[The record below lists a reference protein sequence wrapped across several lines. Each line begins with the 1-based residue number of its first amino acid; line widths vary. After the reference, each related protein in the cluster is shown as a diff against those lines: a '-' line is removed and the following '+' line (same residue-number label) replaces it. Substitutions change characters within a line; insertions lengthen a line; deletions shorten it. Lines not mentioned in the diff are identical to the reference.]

1 MSASKDRLLRKQQIE
16 AGTDKRS
23 AAKAKEA
30 AKQRRSNITYAVVG
44 VAVVLFVIFV
54 LFYNSAFM
62 IRHTTAVTIDGQE
75 YSAAQLNYYYSTSY
89 MNFYNSYGNYISYF
103 FNPDESLDD
112 QEYAE
117 GTSWRDYFLD
127 SAVQNM
133 TQVQMLNDQAEEA
146 GFTLSEEQQA
156 TFDEQ
161 IASLETSWEGLGYT
175 NLQQYLNLNFGKGV
189 DLELVKQEMYRS
201 YVASAFSDSQFD
213 SYEYSDAE
221 LDDYYAE
228 HADELD
234 VIHYAYYTL
243 PAAED
248 TEEPAE
254 EAEEPAEDTEEPA
267 EEAEEPAEEAEEPA
281 EDTEEPAEEAEEPAE
296 ETEEPAEEA
305 EEPAEDT
312 EEPAEEAEE
321 PAEEAEEPAEEA
333 EEPAEDT
340 EEPAEEETPEPSEEA
355 LAIAEAVDGTD
366 LEAFTDYLADEADGA
381 EPTEQTMP
389 GSSVPTSY
397 AEWLLD
403 SSREPGDATAIAT
416 GTSELVVM
424 FLDRDTN
431 DYPTVSFRHIL
442 AQAEDTDGD
451 GSFSEEEINAAA
463 DEAEGI
469 YDEWQE
475 GDATEDS
482 FAALANERSDDG
494 GSNTTGGLYEEVSKG
509 TMVDPIN
516 DWLFDDARKAGD
528 TTVVS
533 YEGDNYTG
541 THVLYFVGQDDMT
554 YAHAQADTA
563 LRSEA
568 YNTWSEEHM
577 ANYEATTSHLR
588 LCGKNH

>member
-44 VAVVLFVIFV
+44 VAVVIFVAFV

-62 IRHTTAVTIDGQE
+62 LRHTTAVTIDGQE

-127 SAVQNM
+127 NAVQNM

-156 TFDEQ
+156 TYDEE
-161 IASLETSWEGLGYT
+161 IAALETNWESLGYT

-201 YVASAFSDSQFD
+201 YVASAFSDSQYD
-213 SYEYSDAE
+213 SYEYTDAE

-243 PAAED
+243 PAAEETEEPAED
-248 TEEPAE
+248 TEEPADE
-254 EAEEPAEDTEEPA
+254 TEEPA
-267 EEAEEPAEEAEEPA
+267 EEAEEPAEEAEEPV
-281 EDTEEPAEEAEEPAE
+281 EEAEEPA
-296 ETEEPAEEA
+296 
-305 EEPAEDT
+305 D
-312 EEPAEEAEE
+312 EAEE
-321 PAEEAEEPAEEA
+321 PAEEAEEPVEEA
-333 EEPAEDT
+333 EEPAEEAGGPAEDT
-340 EEPAEEETPEPSEEA
+340 EEPADEADETPEPSEEA

-366 LEAFTDYLADEADGA
+366 QEAFADYLAEEADGA
-381 EPTEQTMP
+381 EPTEQSMP
-389 GSSVPTSY
+389 GSNVPATYSD
-397 AEWLLD
+397 WLLD
-403 SSREPGDATAIAT
+403 ADREPGDATAIAT
-416 GTSELVVM
+416 GTTELVVM

-451 GSFSEEEINAAA
+451 GSFSEEEISAAA
-463 DEAEGI
+463 DEAEEI
-469 YDEWQE
+469 YDEWQD

-494 GSNTTGGLYEEVSKG
+494 GSNTNGGLYEGVSKG

-533 YEGDNYTG
+533 YEGGNYTG
-541 THVLYFVGQDDMT
+541 THVLYFAGQDDMT
-554 YAHAQADTA
+554 YAHAQADAA
-563 LRSEA
+563 LRSDA
-568 YNTWSEEHM
+568 YNAWSEEHM
-577 ANYEATTSHLR
+577 AEYEAVTAHLR
-588 LCGKNH
+588 MCGKNH